1 MMNSSNFKVQCQFGF
16 SHQQRILGAL
26 LMMVGL
32 TGCSGTKSPNY
43 YTLMPPVTAS
53 TTSSVRVIE
62 VLPVGLPDRLNRPL
76 MVLQDAHGQANVLD
90 NERWTSPL
98 SAELRDG
105 LSAGLQQKLGA
116 VDRYSSG
123 MTGGKDAYRI
133 ATDFSRFDIIEKA
146 NTSSSQSNQE
156 IAVAVAWTI
165 KFEKANRLTDPSAK
179 TQAVPS
185 NQFSCRMSFNYPV
198 SSTGKKMTNIVNA
211 AQKSLSQ
218 VVDGVAASVKNFE
231 VKKMSSIPNVVCA

>member
-1 MMNSSNFKVQCQFGF
+1 MMKVFNLKCPSLAGF
-16 SHQQRILGAL
+16 SHDQRILGAFL
-26 LMMVGL
+26 LSIGL
-32 TGCSGTKSPNY
+32 CGCSATKSPNY
-43 YTLMPPVTAS
+43 YTLMPSATTS

-62 VLPVGLPDRLNRPL
+62 VLPVGLPDRLDRPL
-76 MVLQDAHGQANVLD
+76 IVLQQLNGQAKVLD

-133 ATDFSRFDIIEKA
+133 ATDFSRFDIIEKSA
-146 NTSSSQSNQE
+146 SSGPIKQE

-165 KFEKANRLTDPSAK
+165 KLEKANRVVDASSK
-179 TQAVPS
+179 SQAVS
-185 NQFSCRMSFNYPV
+185 LNQLSCRIQFSTPV
-198 SSTGKKMTNIVNA
+198 ASTGQKMTDIVNT
-211 AQKSLSQ
+211 AQQSLTQ
-218 VVDGVAASVKNFE
+218 VVNAVSVSVVNLE
-231 VKKMSSIPNVVCA
+231 TKKVNNLPNVVCA